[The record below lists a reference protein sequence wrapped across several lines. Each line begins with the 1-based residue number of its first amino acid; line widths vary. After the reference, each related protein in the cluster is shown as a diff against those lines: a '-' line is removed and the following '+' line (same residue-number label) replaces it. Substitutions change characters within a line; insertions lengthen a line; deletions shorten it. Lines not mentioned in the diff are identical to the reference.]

1 MDQNLPHNYR
11 LVVFD
16 LGGVLARICHTWEE
30 VARTSHIPCT
40 LDPEGHS
47 PLTSIPEF
55 DGYQAGILPL
65 PVYLRALAHFTGCD
79 PRDALRMHNG
89 ILVEPYPGSEEL
101 VTDLAKT
108 GIGTGC
114 LSNTNE
120 PHWVDLALNG
130 RFPAIVRL
138 ERKMASHLVGINKPD
153 PAIFRLYAETH
164 GARPEEIVYFD
175 DNGPNVQSAK
185 EVGFEAHQVDPH
197 GDPPAQMRG
206 ILEGLGILSLGR

>member
-1 MDQNLPHNYR
+1 MAQNLPHKYR

-16 LGGVLARICHTWEE
+16 LGGVLARICHSWEE
-30 VARTSHIPCT
+30 VAKTSGIAST
-40 LDPEGHS
+40 LDPEGNS
-47 PLTSIPEF
+47 PLNAFPEF
-55 DGYQAGILPL
+55 DGYQGGEVPL
-65 PVYLRALAHFTGCD
+65 PAYLEALVRFTGCD

-101 VTDLAKT
+101 VRDLEAT

-164 GARPEEIVYFD
+164 GVQPDEIVYFD
-175 DNGPNVQSAK
+175 DNGPNIASAK
-185 EVGFEAHQVDPH
+185 AVGFEAHQVDPH
-197 GDPPAQMRG
+197 GDSPGQMRS
-206 ILEGLGILSLGR
+206 ILRELGVLD

>member
-1 MDQNLPHNYR
+1 MVQNLPHNYR

-16 LGGVLARICHTWEE
+16 LGGVLARICHSWEE
-30 VARTSHIPCT
+30 VARTSGIACT
-40 LDPEGHS
+40 LDPEGNS

-55 DGYQAGILPL
+55 DGYQAGIIPLPL
-65 PVYLRALAHFTGCD
+65 YLAALARFTGCD

-89 ILVEPYPGSEEL
+89 ILLEPYPGSEEL
-101 VTDLAKT
+101 VADIEAT

-164 GARPEEIVYFD
+164 GVTPGEIVYFD
-175 DNGPNVQSAK
+175 DNGPNVESAK
-185 EVGFEAHQVDPH
+185 AVGFEAHRIDPH
-197 GDPPAQMRG
+197 GDAPGQMRT
-206 ILEGLGILSLGR
+206 ILTEIGVL